1 MRLVL
6 RRFVTPR
13 EKSIEVAL
21 WSPARVK
28 PLARPNVQR
37 CVRLFTRVR
46 ERTRERQAAV
56 EE

>member
-13 EKSIEVAL
+13 TGGIEVAL

-28 PLARPNVQR
+28 PLARPEVQR

-46 ERTRERQAAV
+46 KRIRERQAAL